1 MAFII
6 SLCYSPRK
14 PKKKETTTMEVRKK
28 NYPIDCSYLGCINEL
43 SEENTV
49 RTAKI
54 GHKHYKFCSNYC
66 YEEWLK
72 IPTTGFY
79 LN

>member
-1 MAFII
+1 MLF
-6 SLCYSPRK
+6 S
-14 PKKKETTTMEVRKK
+14 KKTEKKRNYNNGSTKK